1 MKDNEEKYLRKYHGL
16 SAKEVIASREK
27 YGKNKLEED
36 KKESIIIKI
45 LSIFK
50 EPMFLLLLIA
60 ASIYFIVGE
69 YADGIIML
77 IFVLGICTIEFI
89 EESKT
94 EKALEELNKLSALN
108 VKVIRNGKKE
118 IISSEEI
125 VVGDI
130 VILEEGDQTPADG
143 KVLYSQSLGLNE
155 STLTGETDIV
165 YKNTKE
171 DKENHFKL
179 NYCYSSTNVTNGYG
193 IVRIENVGV
202 NTEIGKIGKSLNE
215 IEKEK
220 TPLEKQI
227 NKLVLICTIFS
238 AIVFI
243 FTIIINFMNH
253 PTLPLKERIV
263 ESILAGITIAM
274 ATIPEEIPVILT
286 VFLAMGAW
294 DLTKQ
299 NTLTKNMKA
308 IETLGKVN
316 VLCTDKT
323 GTITEN
329 KMKVEEIY
337 EHNKEFK
344 EVAHY
349 ACPLLAYD
357 PMEIAI
363 KNYLKS
369 KIKTKK
375 YKNIIKE
382 YAFTPETKMMGIL
395 WDNNKLC
402 VKGAY
407 ESVLPLCDLDSKT
420 YKVIEDKINEYTQN
434 GYRVIA
440 VASKENLE
448 NIPKKIE
455 NARLNFNGLL
465 VLNDPPR
472 YGIKKSIFS
481 CNTAGIRVIMITG
494 DNGETARGIAKN
506 IGIKNYEKV
515 ITGQMLEK
523 MTDEELFEKV
533 KETNIFA
540 RVYPKHKMRIVSA
553 LQKDNKIVAMT
564 GDGVNDAT
572 ALKKSDIG
580 IAMGK
585 RGTNVAKESADIIL
599 LDDNFNTITA
609 AIAKGR
615 NIYKNIRKAI
625 SYIIVIHIPIALLSL
640 FIPIF
645 KLPTLME
652 PIHIMF
658 LELLIDPTSSII
670 FQRIKTEKDIML
682 EKPRKPD
689 EPIINKITAIR
700 SIMQGLLIFIVTF
713 INYILLLK
721 NNINQNVA
729 ITITYT
735 TLVLSI
741 ILISFEL
748 KSKESTIKSIINS
761 LKDKLALTINLGI
774 IICLLA
780 LIYIPFLN
788 KVANTTPLNLLEWLY
803 IFILTSIAVI
813 PFDLLKLKKKH

>member
-1 MKDNEEKYLRKYHGL
+1 MKENEEKYLRKYPGL
-16 SAKEVIASREK
+16 TSEEVIASREK

-94 EKALEELNKLSALN
+94 EKALEELNKLSTLN

-155 STLTGETDIV
+155 STITGETDIV

-171 DKENHFKL
+171 DKENYFKL

-193 IVRIENVGV
+193 IIRIENVGV

-243 FTIIINFMNH
+243 FTIIINFMNY
-253 PTLPLKERIV
+253 PALPLKERIV

-323 GTITEN
+323 GTLTEN

-344 EVAHY
+344 EVAYY

-407 ESVLPLCDLDSKT
+407 ESVLPLCDLDSET

-434 GYRVIA
+434 GYRIIA

-448 NIPKKIE
+448 KIPKKLE

-506 IGIKNYEKV
+506 IGIKNYENV

-640 FIPIF
+640 FVPIF

-652 PIHIMF
+652 PIHIML

-670 FQRIKTEKDIML
+670 FQRIKTEKDIMF

-689 EPIINKITAIR
+689 EPIINKKTAIR
-700 SIMQGLLIFIVTF
+700 SILQGLLIFIVTF

-741 ILISFEL
+741 ILVSFEL
-748 KSKESTIKSIINS
+748 KSKESTIKSIISS

-780 LIYIPFLN
+780 LIYIPYLN
-788 KVANTTPLNLLEWLY
+788 KEASTAPLNLLEWLY
-803 IFILTSIAVI
+803 IILLTSIAVL
-813 PFDLLKLKKKH
+813 PFDLLKYKKNN

>member
-1 MKDNEEKYLRKYHGL
+1 MKDNEEKYLRKYPGL
-16 SAKEVIASREK
+16 SAKEVITSREK

-171 DKENHFKL
+171 DKENYFKL

-193 IVRIENVGV
+193 IIRIENVGV

-243 FTIIINFMNH
+243 FTIIINFMNY
-253 PTLPLKERIV
+253 PALPLKERIV

-323 GTITEN
+323 GTLTEN

-337 EHNKEFK
+337 EHNKAFK
-344 EVAHY
+344 EVAYY

-420 YKVIEDKINEYTQN
+420 YKVIEDKIKEYTQN

-448 NIPKKIE
+448 NIPKKLE
-455 NARLNFNGLL
+455 SARLNFNGLL

-481 CNTAGIRVIMITG
+481 CNTRWVCMC
-494 DNGETARGIAKN
+494 
-506 IGIKNYEKV
+506 
-515 ITGQMLEK
+515 
-523 MTDEELFEKV
+523 
-533 KETNIFA
+533 
-540 RVYPKHKMRIVSA
+540 S
-553 LQKDNKIVAMT
+553 
-564 GDGVNDAT
+564 
-572 ALKKSDIG
+572 
-580 IAMGK
+580 
-585 RGTNVAKESADIIL
+585 
-599 LDDNFNTITA
+599 
-609 AIAKGR
+609 
-615 NIYKNIRKAI
+615 
-625 SYIIVIHIPIALLSL
+625 
-640 FIPIF
+640 
-645 KLPTLME
+645 
-652 PIHIMF
+652 
-658 LELLIDPTSSII
+658 
-670 FQRIKTEKDIML
+670 KT
-682 EKPRKPD
+682 
-689 EPIINKITAIR
+689 
-700 SIMQGLLIFIVTF
+700 
-713 INYILLLK
+713 
-721 NNINQNVA
+721 
-729 ITITYT
+729 
-735 TLVLSI
+735 
-741 ILISFEL
+741 
-748 KSKESTIKSIINS
+748 
-761 LKDKLALTINLGI
+761 
-774 IICLLA
+774 
-780 LIYIPFLN
+780 
-788 KVANTTPLNLLEWLY
+788 
-803 IFILTSIAVI
+803 
-813 PFDLLKLKKKH
+813 

>member
-1 MKDNEEKYLRKYHGL
+1 
-16 SAKEVIASREK
+16 
-27 YGKNKLEED
+27 
-36 KKESIIIKI
+36 
-45 LSIFK
+45 
-50 EPMFLLLLIA
+50 
-60 ASIYFIVGE
+60 
-69 YADGIIML
+69 
-77 IFVLGICTIEFI
+77 
-89 EESKT
+89 
-94 EKALEELNKLSALN
+94 
-108 VKVIRNGKKE
+108 
-118 IISSEEI
+118 
-125 VVGDI
+125 
-130 VILEEGDQTPADG
+130 
-143 KVLYSQSLGLNE
+143 
-155 STLTGETDIV
+155 
-165 YKNTKE
+165 
-171 DKENHFKL
+171 
-179 NYCYSSTNVTNGYG
+179 
-193 IVRIENVGV
+193 
-202 NTEIGKIGKSLNE
+202 
-215 IEKEK
+215 
-220 TPLEKQI
+220 
-227 NKLVLICTIFS
+227 
-238 AIVFI
+238 
-243 FTIIINFMNH
+243 
-253 PTLPLKERIV
+253 
-263 ESILAGITIAM
+263 M